1 MVLVGFVIGA
11 AYELE
16 GEKLSEHRWLMPWI
30 AGAFVGLASYLNNK
44 ISKPT
49 RDLLDELD
57 NNWDEQSHRKTVED
71 RLDILE
77 RLKRR
82 EMVTPEEYTAKRQE
96 ILKDL

>member
-49 RDLLDELD
+49 RGIYLMNLTTIGTSRVIVKLWKIDSTYS
-57 NNWDEQSHRKTVED
+57 NG
-71 RLDILE
+71 
-77 RLKRR
+77 
-82 EMVTPEEYTAKRQE
+82 
-96 ILKDL
+96 